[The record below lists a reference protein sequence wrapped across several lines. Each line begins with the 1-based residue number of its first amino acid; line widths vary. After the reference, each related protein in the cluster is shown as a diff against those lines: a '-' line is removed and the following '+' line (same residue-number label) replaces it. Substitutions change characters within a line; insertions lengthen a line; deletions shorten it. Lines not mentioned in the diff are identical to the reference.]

1 MRNVIIPVEV
11 INKEEYINLCDV
23 THEDLIIAYNGNKA
37 IGFITYADSE
47 WSIQK
52 SAHYEDHGEWYNT
65 LTELVRFESKKYF
78 DFNLKVL

>member
-11 INKEEYINLCDV
+11 TNKEECINLCDL
-23 THEDLIIAYNGNKA
+23 THEDLIVAYSGNKV
-37 IGFITYADSE
+37 IGFITYADNE
-47 WSIQK
+47 WSIQE

-65 LTELVRFESKKYF
+65 LIELVRFESKKYF